1 MQISVLGIAK
11 VGWPFILGGLSAAF
25 GVAAIAAHLRM
36 APLFAVSVMAVVFS
50 AFCSYFFRDPS
61 RVLPNDPSKIYATG
75 DGLSQDD
82 TESARWLQLA
92 AEQGYADAQHNLGVL
107 FILGQGVP
115 QDYVLAHMWLNL
127 AASRQDGE
135 EADDSATARDSLA
148 AKMTPEQ
155 IAESQALAREWK
167 PKTWEALQPE

>member
-1 MQISVLGIAK
+1 MKFPLHAAVLICMLAACDPESSQMDDLLQRADQGEAAAQYRLSV
-11 VGWPFILGGLSAAF
+11 
-25 GVAAIAAHLRM
+25 
-36 APLFAVSVMAVVFS
+36 
-50 AFCSYFFRDPS
+50 
-61 RVLPNDPSKIYATG
+61 IYATG

-92 AEQGYADAQHNLGVL
+92 AAQGYADAQHNLGVL

-115 QDYVLAHMWLNL
+115 QDYVLSHMWLNL

-167 PKTWEALQPE
+167 PKTWEELQPE